1 MYYSITGRVHIKED
15 FAVIT
20 AGGVGYRVFS
30 SSQTLARLKNN
41 EECTLYTYLSVKED
55 SLMLYGFDTEEE
67 LSTFKMLIGV
77 SGVGP
82 KAAAAILS
90 ALTPSEFA
98 MSVVMQEPKS
108 ITKAKGVGKKLAEKI
123 IVELKDKLKSVD
135 LTEITQTKGNIV
147 SMADDFV
154 SEAVNALMVLGYSAA
169 DSKQAVDSVKNDAD
183 NLEDIIKA
191 ALKKMSII

>member
-1 MYYSITGRVHIKED
+1 MYYSITGRVHLKED

-135 LTEITQTKGNIV
+135 LTEITQTNGNIV